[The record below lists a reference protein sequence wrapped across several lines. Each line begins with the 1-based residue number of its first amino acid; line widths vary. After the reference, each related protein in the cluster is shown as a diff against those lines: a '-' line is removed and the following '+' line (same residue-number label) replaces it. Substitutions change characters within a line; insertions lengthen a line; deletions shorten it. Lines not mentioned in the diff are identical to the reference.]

1 MHTSNLLVVKRTQ
14 DLLKQLQCSYRW
26 MKNVY
31 TYLKIT
37 FQSTN
42 TNDNH
47 GNCLWSSVIVC

>member
-31 TYLKIT
+31 LKIT
-37 FQSTN
+37 LQSTH

-47 GNCLWSSVIVC
+47 GNCLWLSVIVC